1 MSDAIKKVLVYRAL
15 SFMIG
20 FAMSYLWFGA
30 FTQSFGF
37 MVTTMTILT
46 VVHYFFERWWVDE
59 SEE

>member
-1 MSDAIKKVLVYRAL
+1 MSAAIKKVLVYRAL
-15 SFMIG
+15 SFAIG

-37 MVTTMTILT
+37 MFTTMIILT
-46 VVHYFFERWWVDE
+46 VVHYFLEQWWVEE